1 MTYCYYQ
8 YQGKPTVVLYTGTA
22 ILSYSLQVSEMGGS
36 LLRHRWQID
45 GRCVVCRIVRIKEE
59 GEKGRWIGNHPQ
71 PLILLISFDL

>member
-1 MTYCYYQ
+1 M
-8 YQGKPTVVLYTGTA
+8 LM
-22 ILSYSLQVSEMGGS
+22 SEVGGS